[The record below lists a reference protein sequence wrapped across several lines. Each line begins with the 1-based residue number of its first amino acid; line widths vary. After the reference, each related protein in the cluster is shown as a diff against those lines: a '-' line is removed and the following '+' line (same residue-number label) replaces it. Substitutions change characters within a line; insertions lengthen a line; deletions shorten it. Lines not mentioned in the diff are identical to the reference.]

1 MSRPLDRTASL
12 PELGAVDRENG
23 EFWAENAFTM
33 IGEGKNLSAYERNRV
48 FLNTGEGIDFLDAS
62 FASAADID
70 SDSRSAIVAD
80 FLHIPLAWMLGPM
93 IATSIAALSGLK
105 IIMPRIILS
114 FILILLG
121 LYIGNYIDQNLI
133 NQIGQWFWTSL
144 VMLGYIIISVIFVS
158 KYLEKFS
165 GYNRKTSIFSA
176 APGALGPLLILA
188 EHEKSDLSKVAT
200 SHLIRLIIIITL
212 FPFVVDNFSKLSS
225 NSVAEFNFLNQ
236 NHFNLLTLF
245 VASIIFIQIFDKFK
259 IPAPLLS
266 GTLVACGILQIADVA
281 SYKLPDQS
289 INFCL
294 LILGASVGCR
304 FADKSLNEVAKNSF
318 HSLVAT
324 FFLVVLGVIAAIIA
338 GYIVDKNFFTLLL
351 SYCPGG
357 IYEVAVI
364 AIAFDLDPDFVS
376 FHHII
381 RLLMILFIVPLILR
395 LINKKGSSN
404 P

>member
-1 MSRPLDRTASL
+1 MNKNSAIPIDL
-12 PELGAVDRENG
+12 ENVKLL
-23 EFWAENAFTM
+23 FS
-33 IGEGKNLSAYERNRV
+33 KK
-48 FLNTGEGIDFLDAS
+48 FLIVILIS
-62 FASAADID
+62 VP
-70 SDSRSAIVAD
+70 SAIVAD

-114 FILILLG
+114 FILIFLG

-144 VMLGYIIISVIFVS
+144 VMLGYIILSVIFVS

-188 EHEKSDLSKVAT
+188 EHEKSDLSQVAT

-212 FPFVVDNFSKLSS
+212 FPFIVDNFSQLNS
-225 NSVAEFNFLNQ
+225 NEIPEFKFLNQ
-236 NHFNLLTLF
+236 NHFDLLTLLIS
-245 VASIIFIQIFDKFK
+245 SIILIVIFDKLK

-266 GTLVACGILQIADVA
+266 GTLVASAILQISDIA

-304 FADKSLNEVAKNSF
+304 FANKSLNEVIKNSF
-318 HSLVAT
+318 HSFVAT
-324 FFLVVLGVIAAIIA
+324 FFLVVLGIIAAIIA
-338 GYIVDKNFFTLLL
+338 GYVVDKNFFTLLL

-364 AIAFDLDPDFVS
+364 AIAFDLDHEFVS

-381 RLLMILFIVPLILR
+381 RLLMILFIVPIILK

-404 P
+404 S